1 MPAYKQESFGNPAMK
16 SLFLGIALI
25 IATPALAALK
35 VGAPAPDFTAPATL
49 GGKEFT
55 FHLADALKKGPVVVY
70 FYPAAFTQGC
80 TVEAHDFAAAMPKY
94 QALGASVIG
103 VSHDDIATL
112 NKFSVSECQS
122 KFPVAADAD
131 KHIMKNYDATMML
144 GLVADRTSYVVAP
157 DGRIA
162 FAYSD
167 LDPDQHVSRTLAAVT
182 ALKR

>member
-1 MPAYKQESFGNPAMK
+1 MK
-16 SLFLGIALI
+16 KLIVSLLLFA
-25 IATPALAALK
+25 ATPAFASLK
-35 VGAPAPDFTAPATL
+35 VGDKAPDFTAPATL

-80 TVEAHDFAAAMPKY
+80 TVEAHDFAAAMPRY

-103 VSHDDIATL
+103 VSHDDIGTL

-122 KFPVAADAD
+122 KFPVAADQD
-131 KHIMKNYDATMML
+131 RHIMKSYDATL
-144 GLVADRTSYVVAP
+144 GFLTSYASRTSYVVGQ

-162 FAYSD
+162 FAYD
-167 LDPDQHVSRTLAAVT
+167 AMDPDEHVSRTMKAVE
-182 ALKR
+182 ALKH

>member
-1 MPAYKQESFGNPAMK
+1 MK
-16 SLFLGIALI
+16 TLLFCALLA
-25 IATPALAALK
+25 ATPAFAALK
-35 VGAPAPDFTAPATL
+35 AGDRAPDFTAPATL
-49 GGKEFT
+49 GGRQFT

-70 FYPAAFTQGC
+70 FYPAAFTKGC
-80 TVEAHDFAAAMPKY
+80 TVEAHDFATTMPHY
-94 QALGASVIG
+94 RALGAQVIG

-112 NKFSVSECQS
+112 DKFSVSECQS

-131 KHIMKNYDATMML
+131 KHIMKSYDATMLL
-144 GLVADRTSYVVAP
+144 GLMASRTSYVVTP

-167 LDPDQHVSRTLAAVT
+167 LDPDGHVSGTLKALA

>member
-1 MPAYKQESFGNPAMK
+1 MK
-16 SLFLGIALI
+16 PLFICAAL
-25 IATPALAALK
+25 ALACTPAFAALK
-35 VGAPAPDFTAPATL
+35 VGDKAPDFSAPATL

-70 FYPAAFTQGC
+70 FYPAAFTKGC
-80 TVEAHDFAAAMPKY
+80 TVEAHDFAEAMPRY
-94 QALGASVIG
+94 QALGAQVIG

-112 NKFSVSECQS
+112 DKFSVSECQS

-131 KHIMKNYDATMML
+131 KHIMKSYGATMLL
-144 GLVADRTSYVVAP
+144 GLTASRTSYVVTP

-167 LDPDQHVSRTLAAVT
+167 LDPDDHVNGTLKAVMDLR
-182 ALKR
+182 AKR

>member
-1 MPAYKQESFGNPAMK
+1 MK
-16 SLFLGIALI
+16 TLILCALLGLV
-25 IATPALAALK
+25 ATPAFAALK
-35 VGAPAPDFTAPATL
+35 VGAPAPDFSAPATL

-70 FYPAAFTQGC
+70 FYPAAFTSGC
-80 TVEAHDFAAAMPKY
+80 TIEAHDFAAAMPQY

-103 VSHDDIATL
+103 VSHDSIATL

-122 KFPVAADAD
+122 KFPVAADSG
-131 KHIMKNYDATMML
+131 KIMKSYDTSMML
-144 GLVADRTSYVVAP
+144 GMVSDRTSYVVSQ
-157 DGRIA
+157 DGKIA

-167 LDPDQHVSRTLAAVT
+167 LDPDGHVSKTLKAVA